1 MKFPILNEVSASRQ
15 MVNTF
20 LGLDHN
26 PKIADGAFYEMEN
39 LTSDHFPEL
48 SPRRPRGEPQ
58 NVHALGIIAADIITT
73 GDEETKIKTELCYAD
88 KNADGGTGV
97 LKLGEDGATL
107 PVSRAT
113 HKMLVKMGAYLL
125 VFPDKLYINTLK
137 PEEEPGSM
145 EVIWKD
151 LNGCVLSPCGADG
164 GEGND
169 YVKIEGG
176 GIEIGFTTG
185 DGVTISNLRVCEQI
199 NGSTVIRY
207 IGENYIVVDGSLDE
221 KVTQEHST
229 SFDPITIARSVPDMD
244 FVIECGNRLW
254 GCRYGTNAAGDVVNE
269 IYCSKLGD
277 FKNWNVYQG
286 LADDAWYTS
295 VGSSGPFTGAI
306 TYMGNPL
313 FFKENCLHK
322 VYVSSTGAHQVVD
335 TVCRGVQLHCGKSLA
350 IVGETLYYKS
360 SGGVMAYDGSFPRDI
375 SDPLGSYRYGGVTGG
390 SGMMHNGQS
399 IFAVGGACGDKYYL
413 SVTDPENSPSAQD
426 SVSHL
431 FVYDSKR
438 NMWHREDDLRL
449 FHMCNVG
456 QKLYGV
462 DDAGKIVLL
471 SGTDTGDPVSWYA
484 ITGDLGLESPDRK
497 YINKITLRLEM
508 ESESELTIDVEYDHE
523 GVWNT
528 LCALYGDRLGSFPVS
543 VQPRRCD
550 HLRLRLSGKGNVKIY
565 SLTKTVM
572 GGSDEE

>member
-58 NVHALGIIAADIITT
+58 NVHALGIVAADTITS
-73 GDEETKIKTELCYAD
+73 GNGETEIKTELCYAD
-88 KNADGGTGV
+88 ANLDGDTGV
-97 LKLGEDGATL
+97 LRLGQTGKFL
-107 PVSRAT
+107 PINKNS

-125 VFPDKLYINTLK
+125 VFPDKKYINTLD
-137 PEEEPGSM
+137 PEDQGRM
-145 EVIWKD
+145 EANWEAST
-151 LNGCVLSPCGADG
+151 NCTLSPCGMDG
-164 GEGND
+164 GEGNE
-169 YVKIEGG
+169 YVKVAAI
-176 GIEIGFTTG
+176 GIGDNFTVG
-185 DGVTISNLRVCEQI
+185 DGVTISNLRVCEQL
-199 NGSTVIRY
+199 NGSTVIRH
-207 IGENYIVVDGSLDE
+207 IGAGYLVVDGTVDE
-221 KVTQEHST
+221 TVTQEHST
-229 SFDPITIARSVPDMD
+229 NLSQVTVKRSVPDMD

-277 FKNWNVYQG
+277 FKNWNVYQEG
-286 LADDAWYTS
+286 LSDDAWYTG

-375 SDPLGSYRYGGVTGG
+375 SDPLGIYRYGGVTGR
-390 SGMMHNGQS
+390 SGVMHNGQS

-413 SVTDPENSPSAQD
+413 SVTDPESGILAQK

-438 NMWHREDDLRL
+438 NMWHREDNLRL
-449 FHMCNVG
+449 LHMCNVG

>member
-48 SPRRPRGEPQ
+48 SPRRPRGEPLEV
-58 NVHALGIIAADIITT
+58 NAIGIIAADII
-73 GDEETKIKTELCYAD
+73 DEETGIKTELCYAD
-88 KNADGGTGV
+88 ENADGGTGI
-97 LKLGEDGATL
+97 LKLGENGATL

-137 PEEEPGSM
+137 PEDQGSM
-145 EVIWKD
+145 EGVWKAISD
-151 LNGCVLSPCGADG
+151 CELSPCGIDG
-164 GEGND
+164 GEGNE
-169 YVKIEGG
+169 YVKITAT
-176 GIEIGFTTG
+176 GFGKIFAAG
-185 DGVTISNLRVCEQI
+185 DYVTVSNLHICEQL
-199 NGSTVIRY
+199 NGGTTIRSV
-207 IGENYIVVDGSLDE
+207 GEGYLVVDGLLDE
-221 KVTQEHST
+221 AVTQEINAN
-229 SFDPITIARSVPDMD
+229 PMTIVRSVPDMD

-254 GCRYGTNAAGDVVNE
+254 GCRYGTNAAGEVVNE

-390 SGMMHNGQS
+390 SGVMHNGQS

-413 SVTDPENSPSAQD
+413 SVTDPENGTSAQD

-438 NMWHREDDLRL
+438 NMWHREDNLRL
-449 FHMCNVG
+449 LHMCNVG

-462 DDAGKIVLL
+462 DGAGRIVLL